1 MRAYYNTQID
11 SNQETMAVLLS
22 GERGKFVYPIDKL
35 KSLGFYFSELSN
47 SGKKTMFF
55 NNFSNENLIIGMVL
69 IRNNNGII
77 EKFTIEK
84 IGLFLNNEFIS

>member
-1 MRAYYNTQID
+1 MSVYYNTQIAP
-11 SNQETMAVLLS
+11 NQETMAVLLS
-22 GERGKFVYPIDKL
+22 GERGKFVYPVDKL
-35 KSLGFYFSELSN
+35 KSLGFYSSESRE

-55 NNFSNENLIIGMVL
+55 NNFSNENLIVGMVL